1 MQVYGRTATW
11 CGATRE
17 GVVRDG
23 GARARAEAG
32 SWLLRRLGLL
42 GFLQM

>member
-23 GARARAEAG
+23 GARARAEAPG
-32 SWLLRRLGLL
+32 SSRVSANVKNLS
-42 GFLQM
+42 